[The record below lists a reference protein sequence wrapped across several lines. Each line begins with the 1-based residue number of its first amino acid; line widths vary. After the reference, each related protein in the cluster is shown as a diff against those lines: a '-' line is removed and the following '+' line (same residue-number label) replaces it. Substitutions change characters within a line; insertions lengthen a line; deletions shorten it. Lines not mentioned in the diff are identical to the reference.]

1 MGNFD
6 PSRRLQPKRLVR
18 DDGPRGGA
26 SVPILVLL
34 RHVTTDQAVAAGV
47 PAVELR
53 KLAARGALSRVGF
66 GVYRM
71 EEAPTTPLTPYAQAL
86 ALVGPG
92 SMLADESVLA
102 LHELA
107 LVNPRAIKVA
117 TNRRVRTNLP
127 ATIELIHRVTTDAVE
142 VVDGLATM
150 PLKAAL
156 LECRGRVMR
165 ERLAE
170 ATHTALARELI
181 DEHGEPV
188 GMEVRSASGSKGFTA
203 YGELAAS
210 SLVTHLTKSGCSAT
224 TFRELLLPVSTVCQH
239 T

>member
-1 MGNFD
+1 MNNREKLRWLAFD
-6 PSRRLQPKRLVR
+6 HH
-18 DDGPRGGA
+18 G
-26 SVPILVLL
+26 I
-34 RHVTTDQAVAAGV
+34 VTTDQAVAAGV

-127 ATIELIHRVTTDAVE
+127 ATIKLIHRVTTDAVE

-150 PLKAAL
+150 PLKDAL
-156 LECRGRVMR
+156 LACRGRVMR

-170 ATHTALARELI
+170 ATHTALARDLI
-181 DEHGEPV
+181 DERDAA
-188 GMEVRSASGSKGFTA
+188 EVLQRL
-203 YGELAAS
+203 E
-210 SLVTHLTKSGCSAT
+210 
-224 TFRELLLPVSTVCQH
+224 PVST
-239 T
+239 

>member
-1 MGNFD
+1 MNNREKLRWLAFD
-6 PSRRLQPKRLVR
+6 HH
-18 DDGPRGGA
+18 G
-26 SVPILVLL
+26 I
-34 RHVTTDQAVAAGV
+34 VTTDQAVAAGV

-102 LHELA
+102 LHA

-170 ATHTALARELI
+170 ATHTALAQELI
-181 DEHGEPV
+181 DEDDAA
-188 GMEVRSASGSKGFTA
+188 EVLQRLK
-203 YGELAAS
+203 
-210 SLVTHLTKSGCSAT
+210 
-224 TFRELLLPVSTVCQH
+224 PVST
-239 T
+239 

>member
-1 MGNFD
+1 MNNREKLRWLAFD
-6 PSRRLQPKRLVR
+6 HH
-18 DDGPRGGA
+18 G
-26 SVPILVLL
+26 I
-34 RHVTTDQAVAAGV
+34 VTTDQAVAAGV

-66 GVYRM
+66 
-71 EEAPTTPLTPYAQAL
+71 
-86 ALVGPG
+86 VGPG

-150 PLKAAL
+150 PLKDAL
-156 LECRGRVMR
+156 LACRGRVMR

-170 ATHTALARELI
+170 ATHTALARDLI
-181 DEHGEPV
+181 DERDAA
-188 GMEVRSASGSKGFTA
+188 EVLQRL
-203 YGELAAS
+203 E
-210 SLVTHLTKSGCSAT
+210 
-224 TFRELLLPVSTVCQH
+224 PVST
-239 T
+239 

>member
-1 MGNFD
+1 M
-6 PSRRLQPKRLVR
+6 RT
-18 DDGPRGGA
+18 DGPRGGA

-150 PLKAAL
+150 PLKDAL
-156 LECRGRVMR
+156 LACRGRVMR

-170 ATHTALARELI
+170 ATHTALARDLI
-181 DEHGEPV
+181 DERDAA
-188 GMEVRSASGSKGFTA
+188 EVLQRL
-203 YGELAAS
+203 E
-210 SLVTHLTKSGCSAT
+210 
-224 TFRELLLPVSTVCQH
+224 PVST
-239 T
+239 